1 MGELLDALID
11 FLSYTKQRVVLN
23 DQTFVCVDTN
33 RDVRQGSVMGAL
45 PFWIYINDFQKV
57 YLLMLNCLRTVLHI
71 FRLLETWQ
79 QVWKN

>member
-33 RDVRQGSVMGAL
+33 RDVRQGSVMVAL

-57 YLLMLNCLRTVLHI
+57 HLLMLNCLRTILHI

>member
-33 RDVRQGSVMGAL
+33 RDVRQGSVMGGL

-57 YLLMLNCLRTVLHI
+57 YLLMLNCLRTILHI

>member
-33 RDVRQGSVMGAL
+33 RDVRQGSVMGTL

-57 YLLMLNCLRTVLHI
+57 YLLMLNCLRTILHI